1 MSNASSSPT
10 PYEHS
15 STETKK
21 VNTLP
26 PALTQS
32 EEERMTVLQSLGI
45 LNKDPIPLLDLLC
58 DYAVNHFGVSTAAI
72 TLMDREKIVFKSVA
86 GKIHPHEVDR
96 NASFCNHVLAAHEE
110 VFVIPDTALDP
121 RFSSNPQVTGEPF
134 IRFYAAALLTTTT
147 AQSIGCLCLM
157 DIKPG
162 SLSKDQAK
170 VLKSLAREVMQ
181 YLEGEK
187 TKRELTRLLHLEKE
201 VYNKLLLSSA
211 NLASAAPTFDEALQS
226 MILHL
231 DPKLGWLS
239 ARIRNMQTGG
249 TTGIYYNPFLPE
261 DPELPLLWNRLDTQ
275 PSHPRLEYPQTDFIN
290 SAPLR
295 PEYSHLVVPVRIRE
309 RLVAVM
315 EFLYPDHRNADP
327 RIRDV
332 FNLIAANLS
341 IVAERELLTIDLKYK
356 SEHDH
361 NSGAANR
368 ELFVRRLDKIL
379 QEGGLIDNRKVILF
393 CFDIN
398 GFQQINDDFGYEAG
412 VEVLREITRR
422 AAKICSGDD
431 NLGRLV
437 GGEFLLLMHEKGPFS
452 TVESIIQRVSS
463 TLSGDFQHGDASID
477 IRLSMG
483 CVVLGSSEGS
493 SAELIRRA
501 EEAMHRVK
509 SGLNTGVCIAD
520 EEVMREFLERRAMNR
535 TVKEAVRNNRIQLY
549 YQPIVELGTRKIVG
563 AEALLRLM
571 QQDGTVLEAKD
582 FIDSMQ
588 KMRLLGQIDA
598 WVISEVLTILKENKG
613 FRDKVPDFFFSH
625 NVTPEVISRLD
636 FQEHFIRQV
645 ERSGAPGNGIH
656 IEITERS
663 MLPSNQVPSNQVPSN
678 QVPSNQVL
686 VQNLQAMKDHGIKV
700 SLDDF
705 GTGYSNLQ
713 IIAQY
718 PVDIIKIDRSFLS
731 GILPG
736 DTVMNNLLR
745 SITDIAKNF
754 KCSMVAEGIED
765 PAQEKHLLGLGC
777 THGQGYLYGKP
788 MPLKDLHALVMQ
800 Q

>member
-10 PYEHS
+10 PSEHS
-15 STETKK
+15 PAEQKNASA
-21 VNTLP
+21 LP
-26 PALTQS
+26 PFLTQS
-32 EEERMTVLQSLGI
+32 EEEHLTVLQSLGI

-58 DYAVNHFGVSTAAI
+58 DYAVVHFGVTTAAI
-72 TLMDREKIVFKSVA
+72 TLMDRENVAFMSVA
-86 GKIHPHEVDR
+86 GKIHPREVDR
-96 NASFCNHVLAAHEE
+96 NASFCTHALGAQED
-110 VFVIPDTALDP
+110 VFVIPDTTLDQ
-121 RFSSNPQVTGEPF
+121 RFASNPQVIAEPF
-134 IRFYAAALLTTTT
+134 IRFYASALLRTTIG
-147 AQSIGCLCLM
+147 QPIGCLCIM
-157 DIKPG
+157 DTKPG
-162 SLSKDQAK
+162 SLTEDQSAF
-170 VLKSLAREVMQ
+170 LKSIAREVMQ

-187 TKRELTRLLHLEKE
+187 TKRELAHLLHLEKE

-341 IVAERELLTIDLKYK
+341 IVAERELLNIDLKYK

-368 ELFVRRLDKIL
+368 ELFVQRLDKIL
-379 QEGGLIDNRKVILF
+379 QEGSLLNNRKILLF

-412 VEVLREITRR
+412 VEVLHEISRR

-437 GGEFLLLMHEKGPFS
+437 GGEFLLLMHAREPFI

-463 TLSGDFQHGDASID
+463 TLSGDFQYGDTSID

-483 CVVLGSSEGS
+483 CVILGTAEGS

-509 SGLNTGVCIAD
+509 SGLNAGVCIAD
-520 EEVMREFLERRAMNR
+520 EQVMREFLQRRSMNR
-535 TVKEAVRNNRIQLY
+535 TVKDAVKNNRIQLY
-549 YQPIVELGTRKIVG
+549 YQPIVELGTRRIVG
-563 AEALLRLM
+563 AEALMRLI

-598 WVISEVLTILKENKG
+598 WVISEVLTILKENTA
-613 FRDKVPDFFFSH
+613 FRQKVPDFFFSH
-625 NVTPEVISRLD
+625 NVTPEVICRLD
-636 FQEHFIRQV
+636 FQEHFLAQV

-656 IEITERS
+656 IEITEQS

-678 QVPSNQVL
+678 QVL
-686 VQNLQAMKDHGIKV
+686 VKNLQAMKDHGIKV

-754 KCSMVAEGIED
+754 HCDMVAEGIED
-765 PAQEKHLLGLGC
+765 PAQEEHLLGLGC

-788 MPLKDLHALVMQ
+788 MPLKDLHALVMKQ
-800 Q
+800 